1 MCTWVLSQSNCC
13 SGGATPTMD
22 ESEPV
27 VASTGN
33 IAIVEVNSGV
43 PITKTR
49 VETSSSSSS
58 SSSSSDSSD
67 SSSDDD
73 RRRKPKMRPSRS
85 MMDKMDRRR
94 YQRFF
99 FAWPLTH
106 VYWYSETLGTEALHP
121 PLVIHQSTS
130 PIIAHQKQSQKSLV
144 QVQAH
149 QGKNCKIFKLEIYF
163 YSIRVQNDVL
173 T

>member
-1 MCTWVLSQSNCC
+1 MSLCPTLSSVPSVLSQSKYFL
-13 SGGATPTMD
+13 GGATPTMD

-94 YQRFF
+94 YQRFLF
-99 FAWPLTH
+99 RHFVLILKPKFRNPRFRSPSPAPRDSP
-106 VYWYSETLGTEALHP
+106 VYEPYNR
-121 PLVIHQSTS
+121 S
-130 PIIAHQKQSQKSLV
+130 PKAKSKKSRSSSSSSRKRLSF
-144 QVQAH
+144 
-149 QGKNCKIFKLEIYF
+149 CSLKLF
-163 YSIRVQNDVL
+163 
-173 T
+173 